1 MVWMIVT
8 GRVMLIMIL
17 FGMFH
22 NVDHKSFLY
31 LANIH
36 TANGAKGKNLSKNG
50 YSLPIDASFYHKKM
64 RMSSK
69 KSIFLSNALFCLTFR
84 AENDVLPL

>member
-36 TANGAKGKNLSKNG
+36 TANGAKGK
-50 YSLPIDASFYHKKM
+50 I
-64 RMSSK
+64 
-69 KSIFLSNALFCLTFR
+69 
-84 AENDVLPL
+84 